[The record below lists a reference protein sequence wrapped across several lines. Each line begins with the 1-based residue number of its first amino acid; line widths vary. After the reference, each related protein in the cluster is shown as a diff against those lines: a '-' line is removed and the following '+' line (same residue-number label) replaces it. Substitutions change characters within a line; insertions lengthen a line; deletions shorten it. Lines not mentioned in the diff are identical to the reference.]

1 MLQHQII
8 VDLDKGLLNAVMGNI
23 EQASQYYRKG
33 EENINRLP
41 RPKIQNFEHRYSQ
54 QRHDDSQN
62 AAEHCQHDKHAKKA
76 EDYRQKTADFIKTRK
91 CYFPDHI
98 KHQRT

>member
-1 MLQHQII
+1 MLQHQI
-8 VDLDKGLLNAVMGNI
+8 VADLDKGLLNAVTGNV

-41 RPKIQNFEHRYSQ
+41 RPKIQNLKHRYSQ
-54 QRHDDSQN
+54 QRHDDSQH
-62 AAEHCQHDKHAKKA
+62 AAEHRQHNKYAEKA
-76 EDYRQKTADFIKTRK
+76 ENYRQKAADFIKPRK
-91 CYFPDHI
+91 GYLPDHI